1 MNPKQVI
8 NFLKT
13 RVAIDG
19 KQHMYRLNLLKTKP
33 EYLGEVTSFVN
44 SKATHFSG
52 TCFSHMNFVHYN
64 LCRYT
69 HQQFL
74 HILCKRGGKKSSLIV
89 HIIS

>member
-19 KQHMYRLNLLKTKP
+19 KQHTYRLNLLKIKP
-33 EYLGEVTSFVN
+33 EYLREVTPFVS

-52 TCFSHMNFVHYN
+52 TCFSHMNFVA
-64 LCRYT
+64 T
-69 HQQFL
+69 T
-74 HILCKRGGKKSSLIV
+74 
-89 HIIS
+89 IISADIHTSSSCIYFAREEGKNLH